1 MYERNQKVWY
11 KHLDFMILDFLCI
24 EFSFIL
30 AYVIRI
36 NISDIIY
43 SLNII
48 VHSEIHQRMFLYMA
62 LMHIVLALF
71 AEPYSGIL
79 YRNTSDEFKKVFFY
93 NVYLLIGIVMVMFF
107 EQSSV
112 LYSRI
117 VFGIFPII
125 NCTIMIICRYLYK
138 KFLLVRLN
146 KEKNQGC
153 IVVIAPYRHLDTII
167 KSIGNNRLNTL
178 RIVGI
183 LITDKKENTLDENIE
198 EYKGI
203 PLIKDKEELYEYAR
217 SNVVDEALLYV
228 KDGEE
233 AEQMADDLLSMGITT
248 HVSIKGLVHL
258 PNATMN
264 RIGGI
269 PVITASMHV
278 VIPRQMIM
286 KRIVDIVSGFF
297 GVIITIILTIIVA
310 PVIWISDPGP
320 VFFKQQRV
328 GRNGRIFNMWKFR
341 TMCRDAENKQDQLM
355 DRNEMSG
362 FMFKLEDD
370 PRVIG
375 YGKRFSIGK
384 FLRRTSL
391 DEFPQFFNILEGSM
405 SLVGTRP
412 PTVKEYEQYEMHHKG
427 RLAIKPGLTGLWQIS
442 GRSNVTDFEEVV
454 KLDKQYI
461 DEFTLRLD
469 LQIILKTI
477 KAVFKRDGAM

>member
-11 KHLDFMILDFLCI
+11 KHLDFMILDLLCI
-24 EFSFIL
+24 ELSFIL
-30 AYVIRI
+30 AYIIRI
-36 NISDIIY
+36 DILNIPY
-43 SLNII
+43 ALNII
-48 VHSEIHQRMFLYMA
+48 VHSEIHQRMLLYMA
-62 LMHIVLALF
+62 LIHLVLILF
-71 AEPYSGIL
+71 TEPYSGIL
-79 YRNTSDEFKKVFFY
+79 YRNTGDEFKKVFLY
-93 NVYLLIGIVMVMFF
+93 NVYLFIAIVVIMFF
-107 EQSSV
+107 EKSSV

-117 VFGIFPII
+117 VFGIFPVI
-125 NCTIMIICRYLYK
+125 NCTIMIIYRYLYK
-138 KFLLVRLN
+138 KVLLVKLN

-153 IVVIAPYRHLDTII
+153 IVVISPYRHLDTII

-183 LITDKKENTLDENIE
+183 LITDKKENALDEGIE
-198 EYKGI
+198 DYKGI
-203 PLIKDKEELYEYAR
+203 PLIKDKNELYEYAK

-278 VIPRQMIM
+278 VIPRQMIL
-286 KRIVDIVSGFF
+286 KRMVDIVSGLF
-297 GVIITIILTIIVA
+297 GVVFTMILTIIVA
-310 PVIWISDPGP
+310 PIIWISDPGP

-341 TMCRDAENKQDQLM
+341 TMCKDAELKKDELL

-362 FMFKLEDD
+362 IMFKLEDD

-375 YGKRFSIGK
+375 YGKRFSIGR

-442 GRSNVTDFEEVV
+442 GRNKVTDFEEVV
-454 KLDKQYI
+454 RLDKQYI

-477 KAVFKRDGAM
+477 KVVFKKEGAM